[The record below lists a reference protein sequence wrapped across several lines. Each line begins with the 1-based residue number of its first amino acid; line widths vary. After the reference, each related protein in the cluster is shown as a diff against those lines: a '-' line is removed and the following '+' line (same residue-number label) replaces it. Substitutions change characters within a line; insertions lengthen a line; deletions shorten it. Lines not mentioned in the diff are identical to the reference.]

1 MSVWYCDIL
10 AYRSCVWELRFV
22 LYTEQNYR
30 QMEKTSKFAS
40 KAEKDLRDNTKEG
53 KNKGG

>member
-1 MSVWYCDIL
+1 MYRSSEWLQVSVWYCDIL

-30 QMEKTSKFAS
+30 QMEKNVEICKQGR
-40 KAEKDLRDNTKEG
+40 ERLEG
-53 KNKGG
+53 

>member
-1 MSVWYCDIL
+1 M
-10 AYRSCVWELRFV
+10 WELRFV
-22 LYTEQNYR
+22 LYTEQNYC

-40 KAEKDLRDNTKEG
+40 KVERDLRDNTKES